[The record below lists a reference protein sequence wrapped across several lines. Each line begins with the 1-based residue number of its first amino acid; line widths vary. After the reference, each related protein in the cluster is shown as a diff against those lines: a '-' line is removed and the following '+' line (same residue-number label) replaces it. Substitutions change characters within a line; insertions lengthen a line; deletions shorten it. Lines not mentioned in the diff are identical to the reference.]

1 MYMYIYTYINIC
13 IYSIYVYVYIS
24 LYVCMRGL
32 TPFFLQHIFASGR
45 ELQKREHHTNFSN
58 PKGFEHTLN
67 QEFSTTVYSSKTNN
81 HYM

>member
-1 MYMYIYTYINIC
+1 
-13 IYSIYVYVYIS
+13 
-24 LYVCMRGL
+24 MRGL

-67 QEFSTTVYSSKTNN
+67 QEFSTTVQSSKSN
-81 HYM
+81 HHHM